1 MGWFSEQLNK
11 RKKYDEENKAKSLYT
26 LASSIDKN
34 IPVRATTSDSLT
46 DNAVLEIIR
55 YFGYI
60 VDEIEIPLNIT
71 DREEKLEYMIR
82 PYGIMRRNVKLDE
95 GWYRHA
101 IGPMI
106 GVLKENGKSVALIPA
121 GMSGYDLIDYDKS
134 KRYRINRSNED
145 LLDSDAICFY
155 RPLPLRTMTHKDL
168 FVFMR
173 QQIST
178 TDFIFYI
185 VAIIVPIL
193 LGFFMPA
200 FTMWLFD
207 RVIPSGDIRL
217 LMSLAMFMMGF
228 MLCQLL
234 MNMFK
239 AVIKNRTITKLDVPL
254 RAALMGRMI
263 SLKTEFFS
271 DQSSGELGMR
281 IIQMEEICTIVIE
294 TIGSVGITAVFSL
307 VYIIQVRNFAPELAG
322 IALMVSL
329 IDIAIIVVA
338 TILKSV
344 NIKQYL
350 YQNTKTGGLT
360 YPLITGIEKIKISGA
375 ENRVFA
381 RWANQY
387 AKETAIKYNPPLFVR
402 IWPALMIASNA
413 VGALMIY
420 ARAYANEVPASGF
433 YAFTTAFGMITSAFT
448 LLIQMVPFMA
458 LIKPT
463 FDLLT
468 PILEAEPEENPG
480 NSVVT
485 SLQGNVEF
493 RDVTFSYDKGTQKI
507 LDKLSFSISSGEYVA
522 IVGKTGCGKST
533 IIRLMLGFE
542 TPQKGSI
549 YYDKRDLKKLDL
561 NSLRRKVGTVLQNE
575 KLFTGDIYSNITIA
589 ASQIPM
595 DQVWEAAEIAEIAD
609 DIREMPMEMH
619 TFISEGNGGISG
631 GQKQRLMIARAVV
644 TKPNILIFDEATSA
658 LDNIT
663 QQKISRA
670 IDGMKCTRIVIAHRL
685 STVQNCDRIL
695 VMDKGKIAEE
705 GTYEELLAK
714 KGLFAELVER
724 QRIDFEA

>member
-11 RKKYDEENKAKSLYT
+11 RKKYDEESKARSLYT
-26 LASSIDKN
+26 LASSIDKD
-34 IPVRATTSDSLT
+34 IPVKAIESDSLT

-55 YFGYI
+55 YFGFT
-60 VDEIEIPLNIT
+60 VNEIETPVTIT
-71 DREEKLEYMIR
+71 DWEEKLEYMLR

-106 GVLKENGKSVALIPA
+106 GVLKESRKPVALIPA
-121 GMSGYDLIDYDKS
+121 GMSGYDLIDYDKV
-134 KRYRINRSNED
+134 KRFRINKSNED

-155 RPLPLRTMTHKDL
+155 KPLPLRAMTYQDL
-168 FVFMR
+168 FVFLR
-173 QQIST
+173 QQISG
-178 TDFIFYI
+178 TDYVFYI
-185 VAIIVPIL
+185 IAIIVPIL
-193 LGFFMPA
+193 LGFFTPA
-200 FTMWLFD
+200 FTMWIFN
-207 RVIPSGDIRL
+207 RVIPSGDKSL
-217 LMSLAMFMMGF
+217 LMSLAVFMLGF
-228 MLCQLL
+228 MLCQLF

-254 RAALMGRMI
+254 RAALMGRLI
-263 SLKTEFFS
+263 SLKTGFFS
-271 DQSSGELGMR
+271 DYSSGELATR
-281 IIQMEEICTIVIE
+281 IIQMEEICTTVIE

-307 VYIIQVRNFAPELAG
+307 VYIIQAHDFAPELVG
-322 IALMVSL
+322 IALTVSL
-329 IDIAIIVVA
+329 IDIGIVTFA

-387 AKETAIKYNPPLFVR
+387 AKETSIKYNPPLFVR

-413 VGALMIY
+413 IGALMIY
-420 ARAYANEVPASGF
+420 ARAYANNIPTSGF
-433 YAFTTAFGMITSAFT
+433 YAFTTAFGMITAAFT
-448 LLIQMVPFMA
+448 LLVQMVPFMA

-468 PILEAEPEENPG
+468 PILEAEPEENLG
-480 NSVVT
+480 NTVVT

-493 RDVTFSYDKGTQKI
+493 RDVTFGYDKGTNKV
-507 LDKLSFSISSGEYVA
+507 LDNLSFSVSSGEYVA

-549 YYDKRDLKKLDL
+549 YYDKKDLKKLDL
-561 NSLRRKVGTVLQNE
+561 NSLRRKVGTALQNE

-589 ASQIPM
+589 APQIPL

-631 GQKQRLMIARAVV
+631 GQKQRLMIARAIV
-644 TKPNILIFDEATSA
+644 TKPRILIFDEATSA

-670 IDGMKCTRIVIAHRL
+670 IDDMKCTRIVIAHRL
-685 STVQNCDRIL
+685 STIRNCDRIL

-705 GTYEELLAK
+705 GSYEELLAR

-724 QRIDFEA
+724 QRIDFED